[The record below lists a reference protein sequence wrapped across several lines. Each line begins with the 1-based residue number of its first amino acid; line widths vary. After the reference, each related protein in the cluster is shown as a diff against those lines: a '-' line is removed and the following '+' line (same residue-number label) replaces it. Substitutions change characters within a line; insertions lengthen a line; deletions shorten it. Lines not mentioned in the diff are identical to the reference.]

1 MASVASIVYKVIT
14 EATNPMRAKDIHRA
28 CEDELGCLVSRS
40 TVKACLSQQS
50 KGARPLL
57 QRVGHG
63 LYAPPAG

>member
-1 MASVASIVYKVIT
+1 MPSVASIVYKVIT
-14 EATNPMRAKDIHRA
+14 EATNPIRAKDIHRA

-40 TVKACLSQQS
+40 TVKTCLSEHS
-50 KGARPLL
+50 KGARPRF